1 MKEIILCTLLYVLVS
16 FGVIFIFER
25 IRSKSNEF
33 KIVDKYIIND
43 TYNLVIQKIKYKSTK
58 MINVTLSKN
67 DYELLNVGDKII
79 IDI

>member
-1 MKEIILCTLLYVLVS
+1 MKEIILYTLLYILIS

-33 KIVDKYIIND
+33 EIVDKYILND

>member
-33 KIVDKYIIND
+33 EIVDKYILND